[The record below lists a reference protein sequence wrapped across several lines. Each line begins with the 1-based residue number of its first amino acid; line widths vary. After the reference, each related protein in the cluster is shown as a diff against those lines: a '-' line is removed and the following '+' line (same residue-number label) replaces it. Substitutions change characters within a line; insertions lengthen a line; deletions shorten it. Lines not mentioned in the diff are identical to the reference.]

1 MRHLFAIT
9 LIAACL
15 AAVLCAAPLYAAPRV
30 YALQPDGSNVSFS
43 TDFGPDKITGTF
55 PVQKAD
61 LTLDFDNLAKSR
73 IAVTLDVAHA
83 NASFPFAAQALKG
96 PKVLDAKAFPLITF
110 KSTAVRRKGENAEV
124 DGTLTIRGKAK
135 SVTLL
140 ATLYRQKGQAEGDLS
155 LLTIRLTG
163 TVNRSEFGATGWSD
177 LVSDEVRLDILA
189 RIAEQN

>member
-1 MRHLFAIT
+1 MPRLFAVL
-9 LIAACL
+9 LIVACL
-15 AAVLCAAPLYAAPRV
+15 AAPAHAAPRV

-43 TDFGPDKITGTF
+43 TDFGPDKITGSF

-61 LTLDFDNLAKSR
+61 LTLDFENLAKSK
-73 IAVTLDVAHA
+73 IAVTLDVARA

-110 KSTAVRRKGENAEV
+110 KSTAVRRSGAGADV

-135 SVTLL
+135 AVTLK

-155 LLTIRLTG
+155 LLTIHLIG
-163 TVNRSEFGATGWSD
+163 AVNRSEFGAVGWND

-189 RIAEQN
+189 RISEQN